1 MRLKSVEVENFRAI
15 KKCSIRFNELTALV
29 GENNSGKTAILRAL
43 NSVFNYEYEEN
54 DFINGAHRYAPRT
67 VTKIKV
73 HFCDLPAEDF
83 YREISGEDHELH
95 LRFIYNYSK
104 SSGGRK
110 LYVEVN
116 GEQKNLEPDKL
127 GKIKQDI
134 DFIYIP
140 ANRSSRDIEWDEHT
154 VFSRLVMHYL
164 DDYTRNSDRLSPK
177 VIEAGDK
184 IIDRVLPQLARDL
197 TALNMCEDVGKYQFN
212 FKQSIDYRI
221 FLDKLGL
228 EIINPEETQS
238 LPVSEYG
245 SGIKSLTVIALHR
258 MLAQLGN
265 TSIVL
270 GIEEPET
277 NLHPQAQR
285 MLINSLK
292 TGRQTCETQAI
303 FATHSTVIV
312 DALDHDD
319 IVLVR
324 KVRDENRGSHSEAKQ
339 LPTTFWE
346 DHDIQELKHY
356 NFFRYRNSDFFF
368 ARYVILTEST
378 TDAQVI
384 EKLLNQGNT
393 NKLYYVSIVNLDG
406 VKNIRYPFFLLHD
419 LGIPFCAVV
428 DKDFFTTYK
437 HGSLDASR
445 NGNNYLPE
453 YSGEVSNNKVIQFL
467 FDTDE
472 KKDELKNY
480 LGKSYSQFFE
490 YVKRYGLLSMQY
502 CLEMD
507 LVANEKT
514 RNAYYNQYNL
524 QGDARTNKAL
534 LMDRK
539 KTIKDPT
546 NLLPVVD
553 SVAPRDY
560 PISLKKIRHELSER
574 IAKL

>member
-1 MRLKSVEVENFRAI
+1 MKLKSVEIENFRAI
-15 KKCSIRFNELTALV
+15 KKCLIHFNELTALV

-43 NSVFNYEYEEN
+43 NSVFNFEFEES
-54 DFINGAHRYAPRT
+54 DFNSGAHRYAPRT
-67 VTKIKV
+67 VTKIRV
-73 HFCDLPAEDF
+73 DFSDLPDKDF
-83 YREISGEDHELH
+83 YRNVTGEDHELH
-95 LRFIYNYSK
+95 LQFTYNYSK
-104 SSGGRK
+104 SNGGRRI
-110 LYVEVN
+110 YVEVN
-116 GEQKNLEPDKL
+116 GEQKSLEPDKMAT
-127 GKIKQDI
+127 IKQDI
-134 DFIYIP
+134 DFVYIP

-154 VFSRLVMHYL
+154 VFSRLITHYL
-164 DDYTRNSDRLSPK
+164 EDYTKNSDRLSPK

-197 TALNMCEDVGKYQFN
+197 TSLNMYEDMGRYQFH
-212 FKQSIDYRI
+212 FKEAIDYRI

-258 MLAQLGN
+258 MLAQLNN

-292 TGRQTCETQAI
+292 TSRQICETQAV

-312 DALDHDD
+312 DALNHDD

-324 KVRDENRGSHSEAKQ
+324 KVKDANRGSRSEAKQ

-368 ARYVILTEST
+368 SRFVILTEST

-384 EKLLNQGNT
+384 ERLLNQGQPD
-393 NKLYYVSIVNLDG
+393 KLYYVSIVNLDG
-406 VKNIRYPFFLLHD
+406 VNSIRYPFFLLHD

-437 HGSLDASR
+437 NGSLDASR
-445 NGNNYLPE
+445 VPNTFLPE
-453 YSGEVSNNKVIQFL
+453 YSGEISNNKVIQFL
-467 FDTDE
+467 FDTE
-472 KKDELKNY
+472 IKKNELRTV

-514 RNAYYNQYNL
+514 KNKYFDQYGL
-524 QGDARTNKAL
+524 QGEERTNKAL
-534 LMDRK
+534 LIDRK
-539 KTIKDPT
+539 KAIKDPT
-546 NLLPVVD
+546 SLLPVVE
-553 SVAPRDY
+553 SVTPRDY
-560 PISLKKIRHELSER
+560 PISLKKIRRELLEKVSE
-574 IAKL
+574 L